1 MNHNGLLTCSRYAFP
16 PNSLHYCGPEK
27 QSDLIGYQQ
36 ERIADRG
43 LAEII
48 KDFQTLYPYLTLIAH
63 ENGIADPFDPRVVE
77 AYWVGN
83 SLLDRVVMRSFSE
96 HLQYEQKLRKRLPA
110 KKMKWIVEKI
120 PRGAKIHHSF
130 HVFSIFTRTGHHAVE
145 HTLDTMDNCRISW
158 GQIIANGKW
167 QMANGNI
174 RVKTQQL
181 VNEEGKLRF
190 KDGVVREVALPVDG
204 EFAKNLKPGDWVTF
218 HWGFVCEKIN
228 SAKAK
233 RLEAFTLHHLRLANE
248 TI

>member
-1 MNHNGLLTCSRYAFP
+1 MDGVLTCARYAFA
-16 PNSLHYCGPEK
+16 PNYYKYCGPDANRTIASYLKEEA
-27 QSDLIGYQQ
+27 SDP
-36 ERIADRG
+36 G
-43 LAEII
+43 LSAYLSE
-48 KDFQTLYPYLTLIAH
+48 FAVLFPYLRLIAH
-63 ENGIADPFDPRVVE
+63 ENGIADPFDQRVVE

>member
-1 MNHNGLLTCSRYAFP
+1 MDGVLTCARYAFA
-16 PNSLHYCGPEK
+16 PNYYKYCGP
-27 QSDLIGYQQ
+27 DAN
-36 ERIADRG
+36 RTIASYLKEEATDPG
-43 LAEII
+43 LSAYLSE
-48 KDFQTLYPYLTLIAH
+48 FAVLFPYLRLIAH

-83 SLLDRVVMRSFSE
+83 SLLDRVGMRSFSE

-110 KKMKWIVEKI
+110 KKMKWIVDKI
-120 PRGAKIHHSF
+120 PKGAKIHHSF

-158 GQIIANGKW
+158 GV
-167 QMANGNI
+167 I
-174 RVKTQQL
+174 RQNSKLKTQNSKVQVKTQKL
-181 VNEEGKLRF
+181 VYENGKLGL

-204 EFAKNLKPGDWVTF
+204 DFAKMLQLGDWVTF

-228 SAKAK
+228 PANAK
-233 RLEAFTLHHLRLANE
+233 RLETFTLHHLRLANE

>member
-1 MNHNGLLTCSRYAFP
+1 MDGILTCARYAFA
-16 PNSLHYCGPEK
+16 PNYYKYCGPDANRNIASYLKEEA
-27 QSDLIGYQQ
+27 SDP
-36 ERIADRG
+36 G
-43 LAEII
+43 LSAYLSE
-48 KDFQTLYPYLTLIAH
+48 FSVLFPYLNLIAH

-77 AYWVGN
+77 AYWIGN
-83 SLLDRVVMRSFSE
+83 SLLDRVGMRSFSE

-233 RLEAFTLHHLRLANE
+233 RLEAITLHHLRLANE